1 VKPAL
6 SWLQLSNSH
15 VRNWHIADVPLG
27 LTNVDFWGQKR
38 TVTNRCLP
46 ISIYEYTAWSRLL
59 PPFPVPTKGR
69 PRHRK
74 RDSGAGETGKF
85 FSTSVLPSHVHGK
98 MQAER
103 EARTCIFLSVTG
115 TTFNI

>member
-1 VKPAL
+1 MKPAL

-46 ISIYEYTAWSRLL
+46 ISIYEYTAWSRFHEQIDRCGLRQTL
-59 PPFPVPTKGR
+59 AACLG
-69 PRHRK
+69 
-74 RDSGAGETGKF
+74 
-85 FSTSVLPSHVHGK
+85 
-98 MQAER
+98 
-103 EARTCIFLSVTG
+103 
-115 TTFNI
+115 